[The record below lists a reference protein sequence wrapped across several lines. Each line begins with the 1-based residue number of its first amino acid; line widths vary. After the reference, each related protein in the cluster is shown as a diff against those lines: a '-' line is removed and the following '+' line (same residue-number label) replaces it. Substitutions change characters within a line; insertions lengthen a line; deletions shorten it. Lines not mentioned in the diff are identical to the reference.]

1 MGGSGNPGYLPGRY
15 SGVPLS
21 TVWEST
27 RLSAHHFPLSKIFT
41 LEQLKTKKRNRLEIV
56 VNNILFVMI
65 VLFSMKLQR
74 IGRLRERKL
83 PASPPVNQVKLT
95 KLDVN
100 ILCFGGS
107 EEGSDSFSF
116 FCLGMK
122 GGGGLPLR
130 IPAADETSAAVQAAM
145 HYADL
150 LCTVMCFNTRSS
162 GNKSGHFTPKPH
174 TRFNFTWLKI
184 NLF

>member
-1 MGGSGNPGYLPGRY
+1 ML
-15 SGVPLS
+15 
-21 TVWEST
+21 
-27 RLSAHHFPLSKIFT
+27 IFYA
-41 LEQLKTKKRNRLEIV
+41 LVDRRKAQ
-56 VNNILFVMI
+56 ILFH
-65 VLFSMKLQR
+65 
-74 IGRLRERKL
+74 
-83 PASPPVNQVKLT
+83 
-95 KLDVN
+95 
-100 ILCFGGS
+100 
-107 EEGSDSFSF
+107 F

-122 GGGGLPLR
+122 GGGGGLPLR

-184 NLF
+184 NLFQLFFYFCPNMNLFANASPYLDCWQQLKLTLNRQAEIFFFFSWFVVEFFSSLKTLKPL